1 VAEENSKFKFQNST
15 NDMKRSIFLD
25 LETLDTKPTAIVTE
39 GAFVAFDEETGE
51 ILGELEIAP
60 DFWDQ
65 LASGRTWSKETL
77 VFHGRLGTLPEGRG
91 GDLDECVMFVRNF
104 FREHAPERVWIW
116 GADFDRPVLEDFMGA
131 LPWEF
136 WKTRCARTVW
146 DVAFPGVKHG
156 KRPHR
161 ALEDVKAS
169 ITDLIN
175 ALAKVERRAA
185 I

>member
-1 VAEENSKFKFQNST
+1 MISV
-15 NDMKRSIFLD
+15 FLD
-25 LETLDTKPTAIVTE
+25 LETLDTRPSAIVTE
-39 GAFVAFDEETGE
+39 GAFVAFDEDTGE
-51 ILGELEIAP
+51 ILGELEITP

-65 LASGRTWSKETL
+65 LSAGRTWSKET
-77 VFHGRLGTLPEGRG
+77 VAFHGRLGTLPEGRG
-91 GDLDECVMFVRNF
+91 DDLRECELFVTEF
-104 FREHAPERVWIW
+104 FRSHAPERVWIW
-116 GADFDRPVLEDFMGA
+116 GADFDRPVREDFMGGF

-161 ALEDVKAS
+161 AMEDVKAS
-169 ITDLIN
+169 IGDLIN
-175 ALAKVERRAA
+175 ALAKVGRRAA

>member
-1 VAEENSKFKFQNST
+1 MT
-15 NDMKRSIFLD
+15 SIFLD
-25 LETLDTKPTAIVTE
+25 LETLDTRPTAIVTE

-51 ILGELEIAP
+51 VLEELEIEP

-65 LASGRTWSKETL
+65 LASGRTWSKDTL
-77 VFHGRLGTLPEGRG
+77 AFHGRLGTLPEGRG
-91 GDLDECVMFVRNF
+91 DDVKECEMFVRNF
-104 FREHAPERVWIW
+104 FREHTPARVWIW
-116 GADFDRPVLEDFMGA
+116 GADFDRPVLEDFMGGF

-156 KRPHR
+156 KRPHK
-161 ALEDVKAS
+161 AMEDVKAS
-169 ITDLIN
+169 IWDLMN